1 MQRIVLAAVVSA
13 APSTREAR
21 ASEPSRVVLVGG
33 GAELDRAARVALS
46 SWNVTVVSA
55 DGLVP
60 DAADAEGLAA
70 LATRFEGRGIAWFAR
85 GTKGNTL
92 YVYDATTKRTT
103 SREISGSPPFD
114 ELGAASAALSL
125 KTLLR
130 TSDLAPPDERT
141 TEPEPALTPPA
152 PLPAPPVPRPSRP
165 ADDER
170 AARHDLLEGSVS
182 LGARTLAAS
191 VMPRLGVSVRAF
203 TGHATALGLSA
214 RADFGTTRSVTGAN
228 IDASLSTFDGS
239 VAARLRLV
247 PGSRVSVEPFAGLG
261 AHLTHLSGTVKS
273 SIEVSSERLD
283 FSFDTG
289 VFAGIRLAP
298 RITLGGEV
306 AAAWMT
312 RRQRYTVEGTPV
324 LELQPLQGSATL
336 AIVVGLL

>member
-130 TSDLAPPDERT
+130 TSDLAPPEERT
-141 TEPEPALTPPA
+141 NAPAPTPPA
-152 PLPAPPVPRPSRP
+152 PNVAPRPYRP
-165 ADDER
+165 PEDEP

-203 TGHATALGLSA
+203 AGHATALGISA

>member
-1 MQRIVLAAVVSA
+1 MQRIALAAVVMA
-13 APSTREAR
+13 ARPTRDAQ

-60 DAADAEGLAA
+60 DAADPEALAELAA
-70 LATRFEGRGIAWFAR
+70 RFEGRGIAWFAR
-85 GTKGNTL
+85 GTNGNTL
-92 YVYDATTKRTT
+92 YVYNATTKRTS

-130 TSDLAPPDERT
+130 TSDLAPPEERT
-141 TEPEPALTPPA
+141 TETA
-152 PLPAPPVPRPSRP
+152 PSPAPPPPVAPRPPRP
-165 ADDER
+165 GTVEAT
-170 AARHDLLEGSVS
+170 APHDLLEASLS

-191 VMPRLGVSVRAF
+191 VMPRLGLSVRAF
-203 TGHATALGLSA
+203 TGHTTALGLSA
-214 RADFGTTRSVTGAN
+214 RADFGTTRSVTGPS

-247 PGSRVSVEPFAGLG
+247 PSERFSVEPFAGLG
-261 AHLTHLSGTVKS
+261 AHLTHLTGTAKS
-273 SIEVSSERLD
+273 SVEVSSERLD

-298 RITLGGEV
+298 RITLGGEIT
-306 AAAWMT
+306 ASWMT
-312 RRQRYTVEGTPV
+312 RRQRYTVEGAPV
-324 LELQPLQGSATL
+324 LELQPIQGSATL
-336 AIVVGLL
+336 GIVVGLL